1 MNKGFEKYRPFPAVT
16 PAVRTWPSNT
26 LAKAPAWCSLDL
38 RDGNQAL
45 LSPMNVPEKL
55 RFFELLTQVG
65 FKEIEVGYPSANETE
80 MAFIKRLVAEERIPE
95 DVAVQ
100 VITAAREDLIAKSYE
115 SIRGAKKAIMHL
127 CNPTSELQRRIV
139 FKKDIEG
146 IKDIA
151 ISGAEAVR
159 EMGKALRDEGTDLTF
174 EYTPESFTG
183 TELDAALYICESVA
197 EKWNASKDNKIIINL
212 PATVECCSANQY
224 ADLIE
229 AFCQRFSAREASVI
243 SVHPH
248 NDRGTAVA
256 AAELALLAGAERVE
270 GTLFGNGERTGNVD
284 IVTLAMNMWSQSVDP
299 CLDFSNINQVR
310 QVYED
315 TTGMEVA
322 PRHPYAGDL
331 VFTSLSGSHQD
342 AISKGMEHMAKEG
355 SRYWEVPYLP
365 IDPADVGRQYEPLI
379 RISSQSGKGGA
390 AYIMQVN
397 YGYDLPKA
405 MRPEFGALVTA
416 EGDRTGKEL
425 SAQMVFDLFQKEYVD
440 VPKTYELLKYRFE
453 EKTTRQDNPVVIFD
467 GTIRFEQRE
476 VEVSGIGN
484 GPIDAFFMA
493 VRDLPIGRFSFESY
507 SEHAISTGSD
517 SRAVAYIKLRSPAG
531 REIFGVGI
539 SHNINV
545 APLRGI
551 LSAVNRAAANDW
563 MD

>member
-1 MNKGFEKYRPFPAVT
+1 MNKGFEKYRPFKAVT
-16 PAVRTWPSNT
+16 PRVRTWPT
-26 LAKAPAWCSLDL
+26 KVLEKAPIWCSLDL

-80 MAFIKRLVAEERIPE
+80 MEFIKRLIAEDRVPE
-95 DVAVQ
+95 DVAIQ
-100 VITAAREDLIAKSYE
+100 VITAAREDLIRKSYE
-115 SIRGAKKAIMHL
+115 SIRGAKKAIMHM
-127 CNPTSELQRRIV
+127 CNPTSELQRRVV
-139 FKKDIEG
+139 FKKDVEG

-151 ISGAEAVR
+151 VLGAKAVL
-159 EMGKALRDEGTDLTF
+159 EMGKALIEEGTALTF

-183 TELDAALYICESVA
+183 TELDTALYICQSVA
-197 EKWNASKDNKIIINL
+197 EIWHASKDNKIIINL

-229 AFCQRFSAREASVI
+229 TFCERFDAREAAVI

-299 CLDFSNINQVR
+299 YLDFSNINQVR

-342 AISKGMEHMAKEG
+342 AISKGMEHMEKEG

-405 MRPEFGALVTA
+405 MRPEFGAIVTA
-416 EGDRTGKEL
+416 AGDRTGREL

-440 VPKTYELLKYRFE
+440 VPKTYELLRYRFE
-453 EKTTRQDNPVVIFD
+453 EKTSRQDNPVVCFE
-467 GTIRFEQRE
+467 GTIRYGENE
-476 VEVSGIGN
+476 VEVAGIGN

-517 SRAVAYIKLRSPAG
+517 SRAVAYIKLRSPSG

-551 LSAVNRAAANDW
+551 LSAVNRAALNGW